1 MKQTKQNQTELEKK
15 ANSSPGGVNE
25 DKEFLRTEPLGK
37 LLLRLALPTVAAQ
50 LINMLYNIVDR
61 IYIGHIPNIGATAL
75 TGVGVCMPLI
85 MIVSAFAALVGYG
98 GAPRASIFMGKRDKE
113 SAEKTLGNC
122 FMLQILIS
130 VVLTVVLLIWNRD
143 FLMAFGA
150 SENTIEYGVNYMNI
164 YALGTIF
171 VEITL
176 GMNAFITAQGFA
188 KTGMLSV
195 LIGAVSNII
204 LDPIFIFGFNMD
216 VRGAALATIISQ
228 ALSCIWVVSFLCGK
242 KTFLRIRR
250 KNLRLV
256 PKIIMPCLALGV
268 ATFIMQA
275 SESVISVCFNS
286 SLQKYGGD
294 IAVGAMTILTS
305 VMQFAMLPLQGLGQG
320 AQPIISYSYGAG
332 DSGRVRAAFKLL
344 LKVSLGYSILL
355 WILVMLLPGGFAA
368 MFTSDP
374 QLMEYTRTALR
385 IYMGAMF
392 LFGIQMA
399 CQMTFNALGKAKES
413 IVVAVMRKFVLLIPL
428 IYIMPQIMKSNQAM
442 AVYMAEPMADFL
454 AVTFTAVLFAVQ
466 FKKILK
472 GIGKTQG
479 RRLQTEK

>member
-1 MKQTKQNQTELEKK
+1 MNT
-15 ANSSPGGVNE
+15 
-25 DKEFLRTEPLGK
+25 DKEFLRTEPLGR
-37 LLLRLALPTVAAQ
+37 LLLKLALPTVAAQ

-61 IYIGHIPNIGATAL
+61 IYIGHIPEIGATAL

-98 GAPRASIFMGKRDKE
+98 GAPRASIFMGKQDKE

-122 FMLQILIS
+122 FVLQILIS
-130 VVLTVVLLIWNRD
+130 VVLTIVLLIWNRD

-150 SENTIEYGVNYMNI
+150 SKNTIEYGVNYMNI

-195 LIGAVSNII
+195 LIGAVANII
-204 LDPIFIFGFNMD
+204 LDPIFIFGFHMD

-242 KTFLRIRR
+242 KTFLKIRR

-320 AQPIISYSYGAG
+320 AQPIISYCYGAG
-332 DSGRVRAAFKLL
+332 DRERVKGAFKLL
-344 LKVSLGYSILL
+344 LKVSLGYSIVL

-374 QLMEYTRTALR
+374 QLMDYTRTALR
-385 IYMGAMF
+385 IYMGSMF

-428 IYIMPQIMKSNQAM
+428 IYIMPQILRSDQTM
-442 AVYMAEPMADFL
+442 AVYMAEPIADLL
-454 AVTFTAVLFAVQ
+454 AVTFTAVLFSIQ
-466 FKKILK
+466 FKKTLGTMK
-472 GIGKTQG
+472 RTVQKTAG
-479 RRLQTEK
+479 